1 MYKEII
7 ISVII
12 LFIVFLGNGITESYT
27 KESVDETTNLLMELR
42 EELYKEEINKD
53 EVNKKIE
60 YIHSRW
66 DERYETLAYY
76 LEHDELEKVETE
88 LTDVIGKIQVEEYN
102 EAVPE
107 LDKCVFILEHIKIK
121 NEFSLK
127 NIF

>member
-7 ISVII
+7 ISAVI
-12 LFIVFLGNGITESYT
+12 LGIVFLGNGITESYT
-27 KESVDETTNLLMELR
+27 KESVDETTNCLLELR
-42 EELYKEEINKD
+42 DDLSKEEVEKD
-53 EVNKKIE
+53 VVNKKIE
-60 YIHSRW
+60 EIHDKW
-66 DERYETLAYY
+66 DERYEVLAYY

-88 LTDVIGKIQVEEYN
+88 LTDVRGRIQVEEYD
-102 EAVPE
+102 ETIPE